1 MPFLFI
7 FVLFGTQTFS
17 SCLVKL
23 LYSCLSGCVICFALL
38 YVSYVLLHRNQFF
51 VCVCESVCVLA
62 HLWPQMHV
70 NVTQFPLASFD
81 LSLFPWQLKRAPA
94 PQLTE
99 ADNMKWV

>member
-51 VCVCESVCVLA
+51 VCVCESVC
-62 HLWPQMHV
+62 
-70 NVTQFPLASFD
+70 ASSSVATDACECHSVPVGFI
-81 LSLFPWQLKRAPA
+81 
-94 PQLTE
+94 
-99 ADNMKWV
+99 